1 MQIVCKLCFMSTLA
15 VKVVLDTRRALIKNA
30 GSKDPIYPIKL
41 RVTFARKQRYYPLD
55 VSAVSKADWEKIQ
68 SGQRMSK
75 SQREVFHAIR
85 EYEGRAIEIT
95 DTLHPFSFH
104 AFDTRWKSSAMPT
117 HSSKSFQAVFKEYI
131 EDLQRAGRASTTSSY
146 QCAFNSLTSFS
157 KNLAWNDLT
166 PEFLEEYEAYMRE
179 EGKSQNTIGIYL
191 RSLRAVINYGIANGL
206 FAKEYYPFG
215 RKSHGKY
222 QIPAAQNK
230 KRALSKKEVEAI
242 KALEVKPGSRKEL
255 ARDFWLFSYYA
266 NGCNIKDIVHLKW
279 KDIDWKEGVIQ
290 FVRKKTERANKSNQ
304 VQITAVIHPHI
315 TEVIQR
321 RGVDDSQ
328 PENYVFSII
337 DANQTAEEQHKHTQ
351 EFVRRI
357 NIGLKQIAKE
367 LNLTKNLTTY
377 TARHSH
383 AYALL
388 MGGASLEVIMDQF
401 KHSSMKTT
409 MNYIDSID
417 NEKRKDIAK
426 LL

>member
-1 MQIVCKLCFMSTLA
+1 MSTLA

-55 VSAVSKADWEKIQ
+55 VSAVSKVDWEKIQ

-75 SQREVFHAIR
+75 SQREVFHTIR

-131 EDLQRAGRASTTSSY
+131 EDLRRAGRASTTSSY

-230 KRALSKKEVEAI
+230 KRALSKTEVEAI

-266 NGCNIKDIVHLKW
+266 NGCNIKDIVHLQW

>member
-1 MQIVCKLCFMSTLA
+1 MSTLA

-131 EDLQRAGRASTTSSY
+131 EDLRRAGRASTTSSY
-146 QCAFNSLTSFS
+146 QCAFNSLSSFS

-266 NGCNIKDIVHLKW
+266 NGCNIKDIVHLRW

-388 MGGASLEVIMDQF
+388 MGGASMEVIMDQF

>member
-1 MQIVCKLCFMSTLA
+1 MSTLA

-104 AFDTRWKSSAMPT
+104 AFDSRWANSTAP
-117 HSSKSFQAVFKEYI
+117 
-131 EDLQRAGRASTTSSY
+131 ASTTKSFKTVFNEYITDLKTNGRVSTSNSY
-146 QCAFNSLTSFS
+146 KWALKSLLSFS

-266 NGCNIKDIVHLKW
+266 NGCNIKDIVHLQW

>member
-1 MQIVCKLCFMSTLA
+1 MSTLA

-75 SQREVFHAIR
+75 SQREVFHTIR

-131 EDLQRAGRASTTSSY
+131 EDLRRAGRASTTSSY

>member
-1 MQIVCKLCFMSTLA
+1 MSTLA

-41 RVTFARKQRYYPLD
+41 RVTYARKQRYYPLD
-55 VSAVSKADWEKIQ
+55 VNAVSKADWEKIQ

-75 SQREVFHAIR
+75 SQREVFHTIR

-131 EDLQRAGRASTTSSY
+131 EDLRRAGRASTTSSY
-146 QCAFNSLTSFS
+146 QCAFNSLTYFS

-242 KALEVKPGSRKEL
+242 KTLEVKPGSRKEL

-266 NGCNIKDIVHLKW
+266 NGCNIKDIVHLRW

-388 MGGASLEVIMDQF
+388 MGGASMEVIMDQF

>member
-1 MQIVCKLCFMSTLA
+1 MSTLA

-75 SQREVFHAIR
+75 SQREVFHTIR

-266 NGCNIKDIVHLKW
+266 NGCNIKDIVHLRW

>member
-1 MQIVCKLCFMSTLA
+1 MSTLA
-15 VKVVLDTRRALIKNA
+15 VKVVLDTRRALLKNA

-131 EDLQRAGRASTTSSY
+131 EDLRRAGRASTTSSY

-242 KALEVKPGSRKEL
+242 KALGVKPGSRKEL

-266 NGCNIKDIVHLKW
+266 NGCNIKDIVHLRW

-328 PENYVFSII
+328 PEHYVFSII
-337 DANQTAEEQHKHTQ
+337 EANQTAEEQHKHTQ

-388 MGGASLEVIMDQF
+388 MGGASMEVIMDQF

>member
-1 MQIVCKLCFMSTLA
+1 M
-15 VKVVLDTRRALIKNA
+15 KVVLDTRRALIKNA

-75 SQREVFHAIR
+75 SQREVFHTIR

-131 EDLQRAGRASTTSSY
+131 EDLRRAGRASTTSSY

-266 NGCNIKDIVHLKW
+266 NGCNIKDIVHLRW

>member
-1 MQIVCKLCFMSTLA
+1 MSTLA

-55 VSAVSKADWEKIQ
+55 VSAVSKVDWEKIQ

-75 SQREVFHAIR
+75 SQREVFHTIR

-131 EDLQRAGRASTTSSY
+131 EDLRRAGRASTTSSY
-146 QCAFNSLTSFS
+146 QCAFNSLLSFS

-230 KRALSKKEVEAI
+230 KRALSKTEVEAI

-266 NGCNIKDIVHLKW
+266 NGCNIKDIVHLRW

>member
-1 MQIVCKLCFMSTLA
+1 MSTLA

-55 VSAVSKADWEKIQ
+55 VSAVSKVDWEKIQ

-75 SQREVFHAIR
+75 SQREVFHTIR

-131 EDLQRAGRASTTSSY
+131 EDLRRAGRASTTSSY
-146 QCAFNSLTSFS
+146 QCAFNSLTYFS

-230 KRALSKKEVEAI
+230 KRALSKTEVEAI

>member
-1 MQIVCKLCFMSTLA
+1 MSTLA

-30 GSKDPIYPIKL
+30 GSNDPIYPIKL

-55 VSAVSKADWEKIQ
+55 VNAVSKADWEKIQ

-75 SQREVFHAIR
+75 SQREVFHTIR

-131 EDLQRAGRASTTSSY
+131 EDLRRAGRASTTSSY

-337 DANQTAEEQHKHTQ
+337 EANQTAEEQHKHTQ

>member
-1 MQIVCKLCFMSTLA
+1 MSTLA

-75 SQREVFHAIR
+75 SQREVFHTIR

-131 EDLQRAGRASTTSSY
+131 EDLRRAGRASTTSSY
-146 QCAFNSLTSFS
+146 QCAFNSLTYFS

-206 FAKEYYPFG
+206 FATEYYPFG

-266 NGCNIKDIVHLKW
+266 NGCNIKDIVHLRW

>member
-1 MQIVCKLCFMSTLA
+1 MSTLA

-75 SQREVFHAIR
+75 SQREVFHTIR

-104 AFDTRWKSSAMPT
+104 AFDTRWKSSAVPT

-131 EDLQRAGRASTTSSY
+131 EDLRRAGRASTTSSY

-266 NGCNIKDIVHLKW
+266 NGCNIKDIVHLRW

-337 DANQTAEEQHKHTQ
+337 DANQTAEEQYKHTK

>member
-1 MQIVCKLCFMSTLA
+1 MSTLA
-15 VKVVLDTRRALIKNA
+15 VKVVLDTRRALLKNA

-131 EDLQRAGRASTTSSY
+131 EDLRRAGRASTTSSY

-266 NGCNIKDIVHLKW
+266 NGCNIKDIVHLRW

-328 PENYVFSII
+328 PEHYVFSII
-337 DANQTAEEQHKHTQ
+337 EANQTAEEQHKHTQ

-388 MGGASLEVIMDQF
+388 MGGASMEVIMDQF

>member
-266 NGCNIKDIVHLKW
+266 NGCNIKDIVHLRW

>member
-1 MQIVCKLCFMSTLA
+1 MSTLA

-266 NGCNIKDIVHLKW
+266 NGCNIKDIVHLRW

>member
-1 MQIVCKLCFMSTLA
+1 MSTLA

-41 RVTFARKQRYYPLD
+41 RVTYARKQRYYPLD
-55 VSAVSKADWEKIQ
+55 VNAVSKADWEKIQ

-75 SQREVFHAIR
+75 SQRKVFHTIR

-131 EDLQRAGRASTTSSY
+131 EDLRRAGRASTTSSY

-191 RSLRAVINYGIANGL
+191 RSLRAVINYGITNGL

-266 NGCNIKDIVHLKW
+266 NGCNIKDIVHLRW

-321 RGVDDSQ
+321 RGVDVSQ

>member
-1 MQIVCKLCFMSTLA
+1 MSTLA

-55 VSAVSKADWEKIQ
+55 VSAVSKVDWEKIQ

-75 SQREVFHAIR
+75 SQREVFHTIR

-131 EDLQRAGRASTTSSY
+131 EDLRRAGRASTTSSY

-230 KRALSKKEVEAI
+230 KRALSKTEVEAI

-266 NGCNIKDIVHLKW
+266 NGCNIKDIVHLQW

-328 PENYVFSII
+328 PENYVFSFI

>member
-1 MQIVCKLCFMSTLA
+1 MSTLA
-15 VKVVLDTRRALIKNA
+15 VKVVLDTRRALLKNA

-131 EDLQRAGRASTTSSY
+131 EDLRRAGRASTTSSY

-242 KALEVKPGSRKEL
+242 KALGVKPGSRKEL

-266 NGCNIKDIVHLKW
+266 NGCNIKDIVHLRW

-321 RGVDDSQ
+321 RGVDDAQ

-388 MGGASLEVIMDQF
+388 MGGASMEVIMDQF

>member
-1 MQIVCKLCFMSTLA
+1 MSTLA
-15 VKVVLDTRRALIKNA
+15 VKVVLDTRRALLKNA

-131 EDLQRAGRASTTSSY
+131 EDLRRAVRASTTSSY

-242 KALEVKPGSRKEL
+242 KALGVKPGSRKEL

-266 NGCNIKDIVHLKW
+266 NGCNIKDIVHLRW

-388 MGGASLEVIMDQF
+388 MGGASMEVIMDQF

>member
-1 MQIVCKLCFMSTLA
+1 MSTLA
-15 VKVVLDTRRALIKNA
+15 VKVVLDTRRALLKNA

-75 SQREVFHAIR
+75 SQREVFHTIR

-131 EDLQRAGRASTTSSY
+131 EDLRRAGRASTTSSY

-242 KALEVKPGSRKEL
+242 KALGVKPGSRKEL

-266 NGCNIKDIVHLKW
+266 NGCNIKDIVHLRW

>member
-1 MQIVCKLCFMSTLA
+1 
-15 VKVVLDTRRALIKNA
+15 
-30 GSKDPIYPIKL
+30 
-41 RVTFARKQRYYPLD
+41 
-55 VSAVSKADWEKIQ
+55 
-68 SGQRMSK
+68 
-75 SQREVFHAIR
+75 
-85 EYEGRAIEIT
+85 
-95 DTLHPFSFH
+95 
-104 AFDTRWKSSAMPT
+104 
-117 HSSKSFQAVFKEYI
+117 
-131 EDLQRAGRASTTSSY
+131 
-146 QCAFNSLTSFS
+146 
-157 KNLAWNDLT
+157 
-166 PEFLEEYEAYMRE
+166 MRE

>member
-1 MQIVCKLCFMSTLA
+1 MSTLA

-131 EDLQRAGRASTTSSY
+131 EDLRRAGRASTTSSY

-179 EGKSQNTIGIYL
+179 EGNSQNTIGIYL

-230 KRALSKKEVEAI
+230 KRALSKTEVEAI

-266 NGCNIKDIVHLKW
+266 NGCNIKDIVHLRW

>member
-1 MQIVCKLCFMSTLA
+1 MSTLA

-55 VSAVSKADWEKIQ
+55 VSAISKADWEKIQ

-75 SQREVFHAIR
+75 SQREVFHTVR

-104 AFDTRWKSSAMPT
+104 AFDTRWKSSAAPT

-131 EDLQRAGRASTTSSY
+131 EDLRRAGRTSTTSSY

-179 EGKSQNTIGIYL
+179 EGNSQNTIGIYL

-222 QIPAAQNK
+222 QIPSAQNK

-266 NGCNIKDIVHLKW
+266 NGCNIKDIVHLRW

-337 DANQTAEEQHKHTQ
+337 DANQTAEEQYKHTK

-357 NIGLKQIAKE
+357 NIGLKQIAKQ

>member
-1 MQIVCKLCFMSTLA
+1 MSTLA

-131 EDLQRAGRASTTSSY
+131 EDLRRAGRASTTSSY
-146 QCAFNSLTSFS
+146 QCAFNSLTYFS

-266 NGCNIKDIVHLKW
+266 NGCNIKDIVHLRW

>member
-95 DTLHPFSFH
+95 DMLHPFSFH

-131 EDLQRAGRASTTSSY
+131 EDLRRAGRASTTSSY

-266 NGCNIKDIVHLKW
+266 NGCNIKDIVHLRW

>member
-1 MQIVCKLCFMSTLA
+1 MSTLA

-55 VSAVSKADWEKIQ
+55 VSAVSKTDWEKIQ

-75 SQREVFHAIR
+75 SQRDVFHTIR

-131 EDLQRAGRASTTSSY
+131 DNLRRAGRASTTSSY
-146 QCAFNSLTSFS
+146 QCALNSLTSFS
-157 KNLAWNDLT
+157 KNLVWNDLT

-179 EGKSQNTIGIYL
+179 EGNSQNTIGIYL

-222 QIPAAQNK
+222 QIPSAQNK

-266 NGCNIKDIVHLKW
+266 NGCNIKDIVHLRW

-328 PENYVFSII
+328 PENYVFCII
-337 DANQTAEEQHKHTQ
+337 DSNQIVEENHKHTQ
-351 EFVRRI
+351 
-357 NIGLKQIAKE
+357 
-367 LNLTKNLTTY
+367 
-377 TARHSH
+377 
-383 AYALL
+383 
-388 MGGASLEVIMDQF
+388 
-401 KHSSMKTT
+401 
-409 MNYIDSID
+409 
-417 NEKRKDIAK
+417 
-426 LL
+426 

>member
-1 MQIVCKLCFMSTLA
+1 MSTLA

-75 SQREVFHAIR
+75 SQREVFHTIR

-131 EDLQRAGRASTTSSY
+131 EDLRRAGRASTTSSY

-179 EGKSQNTIGIYL
+179 EGNSQNTIGIYL

-222 QIPAAQNK
+222 QIPSAQNK

-266 NGCNIKDIVHLKW
+266 NGCNIKDIVHLRW

-304 VQITAVIHPHI
+304 VQITAVILPHI

-337 DANQTAEEQHKHTQ
+337 DANQTAEEQYKHTK

-357 NIGLKQIAKE
+357 NIGLKQIAKQ

>member
-1 MQIVCKLCFMSTLA
+1 MSTLA

-75 SQREVFHAIR
+75 SQREVFHTIR

-131 EDLQRAGRASTTSSY
+131 EDLRRAGRASTTSSY

-242 KALEVKPGSRKEL
+242 KALGVKPGSRKEL

-266 NGCNIKDIVHLKW
+266 NGCNIKDIVHLRW

-388 MGGASLEVIMDQF
+388 MGGASMEVIMDQF

>member
-1 MQIVCKLCFMSTLA
+1 M
-15 VKVVLDTRRALIKNA
+15 IKNA

-75 SQREVFHAIR
+75 SQREVFHTIR

-131 EDLQRAGRASTTSSY
+131 EDLRRAGRASTTSSY
-146 QCAFNSLTSFS
+146 QCAFNSLTYFS

-266 NGCNIKDIVHLKW
+266 NGCNIKDIVHLRW

>member
-1 MQIVCKLCFMSTLA
+1 MSTLA

-75 SQREVFHAIR
+75 SQREVFHTIR

-131 EDLQRAGRASTTSSY
+131 EDLRRAGRASTTSSY

-266 NGCNIKDIVHLKW
+266 NGCNIKDIVHLQW

>member
-1 MQIVCKLCFMSTLA
+1 MSTLA
-15 VKVVLDTRRALIKNA
+15 VKVVLDTRRALLKNA

-131 EDLQRAGRASTTSSY
+131 EDLRRAGRASTTSSY

-191 RSLRAVINYGIANGL
+191 RSLRAVINYGITNGL

-266 NGCNIKDIVHLKW
+266 NGCNIKDIVHLRW

-388 MGGASLEVIMDQF
+388 MGGASMEVIMDQF

>member
-1 MQIVCKLCFMSTLA
+1 MSTLA
-15 VKVVLDTRRALIKNA
+15 VKVVLDTRRALLKNA

-131 EDLQRAGRASTTSSY
+131 EDLRRAGRASTTSSY

-266 NGCNIKDIVHLKW
+266 NGCNIKDIVHLRW

-304 VQITAVIHPHI
+304 VQITAVIHPHT

-328 PENYVFSII
+328 PEHYVFSII

>member
-1 MQIVCKLCFMSTLA
+1 MSTLA

-131 EDLQRAGRASTTSSY
+131 EDLRRAGRASTTSSY
-146 QCAFNSLTSFS
+146 QCAFNSLTYFS

>member
-1 MQIVCKLCFMSTLA
+1 MSTLA

-75 SQREVFHAIR
+75 SQREVFHTIR

-131 EDLQRAGRASTTSSY
+131 EDLRRAGRASTTSSY

-242 KALEVKPGSRKEL
+242 KALEVIPGSRKEL

-266 NGCNIKDIVHLKW
+266 NGCNIKDIVHLRW

-321 RGVDDSQ
+321 RGMDDSQ